1 MGPQDAGTAP
11 DGDRRGDLPRLPAT
25 VTLIGGSQVVIEYAD
40 GHTVYLSVEP
50 DSLVLRWHLGLDSP
64 AGEDS

>member
-1 MGPQDAGTAP
+1 MGPQGDQDRAGT
-11 DGDRRGDLPRLPAT
+11 PRLPAT
-25 VTLIGGSQVVIEYAD
+25 VTVIGGAKVVIEYAD

-50 DSLVLRWHLGLDSP
+50 DSFVLRWHLGLDGP